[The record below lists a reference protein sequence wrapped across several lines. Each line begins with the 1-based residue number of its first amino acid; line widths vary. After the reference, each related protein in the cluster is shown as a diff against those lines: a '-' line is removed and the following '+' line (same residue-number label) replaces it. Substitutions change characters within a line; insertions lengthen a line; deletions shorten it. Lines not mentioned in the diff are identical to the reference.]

1 LNNTFNISN
10 DIGIL
15 FEILMKKNIM
25 KTKSIN
31 PKISQKITLDKENK
45 NNPFDLALINLGVK
59 FIRNEKN
66 KKS

>member
-1 LNNTFNISN
+1 MNNTFNISN

>member
-1 LNNTFNISN
+1 
-10 DIGIL
+10 
-15 FEILMKKNIM
+15 MKKNIM